1 MARGLQTLAVRRRS
15 GPSVI
20 RLRPLMSLSELM
32 VSDDPLAIDPLA
44 VEPGRSRAVVVSDF
58 ARSELFDRVFQEG
71 MELVEETAA
80 YLDGDGRRESKLL
93 SRSTALLYAG
103 ESMKLT
109 TRLMQI
115 ASWLLVQ
122 RAVREGDM
130 TPAAASEPRYRLADR
145 KIEVEPTHADLPIA
159 LIEFLVRADKL
170 HDRVIH
176 LDRRMYLD
184 AVDEAPVNPVQTHM
198 DRLTAAFGN

>member
-1 MARGLQTLAVRRRS
+1 
-15 GPSVI
+15 
-20 RLRPLMSLSELM
+20 MSLAEFMST
-32 VSDDPLAIDPLA
+32 DDTSVLAPS
-44 VEPGRSRAVVVSDF
+44 GRSREAVVDDF
-58 ARSELFDRVFQEG
+58 ARSELFDRTFREG

-93 SRSTALLYAG
+93 SRAAALAYAG

-130 TPAAASEPRYRLADR
+130 SALAACEPRYRLTER
-145 KIEVEPTHADLPIA
+145 KIEAEPTHAELPIA
-159 LIEFLVRADKL
+159 LVEYLVRSERL
-170 HDRVIH
+170 YDRVLH
-176 LDRRMYLD
+176 LDRKMYLD
-184 AVDEAPVNPVQTHM
+184 APDEEAVNPVQSQL
-198 DRLTAAFGN
+198 DRLTAAFRQ